1 MRQTSSSTIGCIEHA
16 ASVLGSKWTGQIIRE
31 LALGPKRF
39 CELERAL
46 PALNPRT
53 LSKRLDELS
62 HQQII
67 VANGQPRGYSLTKK
81 GSDLLP
87 VLHEMVAWGTKHSRP
102 PADT

>member
-1 MRQTSSSTIGCIEHA
+1 MSQISSSTIGCVQHA
-16 ASVLGSKWTGQIIRE
+16 TSVLGSKWTGQIIRE
-31 LALGPKRF
+31 LASGPKRF

-67 VANGQPRGYSLTKK
+67 TARGQARGYSLTQK

-87 VLHEMVAWGTKHSRP
+87 VLHEMVVWGTKYPESSTRL
-102 PADT
+102 